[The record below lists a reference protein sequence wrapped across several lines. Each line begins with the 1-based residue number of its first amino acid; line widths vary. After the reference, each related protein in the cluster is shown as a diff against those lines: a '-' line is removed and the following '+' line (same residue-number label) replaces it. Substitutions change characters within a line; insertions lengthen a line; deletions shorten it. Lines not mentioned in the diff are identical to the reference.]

1 MKYRGKG
8 TFSFTVQPYGQEV
21 HFCYLLDDNEMD
33 RYAQK
38 HLNVSWGEP
47 GDTIFGTRH
56 YYHGGY
62 IGASVVWARKELIFG
77 EPSDH
82 GIIAHEVQ
90 HIVSNICR
98 DCNMP
103 RDTDN
108 DEPFAYLSG
117 WITEKIYF
125 WLLTKNA

>member
-8 TFSFTVQPYGQEV
+8 TFSFTVQPYGHEV
-21 HFCYLLDDNEMD
+21 HFCYLLDEKEID
-33 RYAQK
+33 RYARK
-38 HLNVSWGEP
+38 HLNISWGEP
-47 GDTIFGTRH
+47 TDTIFGTRH
-56 YYHGGY
+56 YYNGGY
-62 IGASVVWARKELIFG
+62 IGASVVWIREKLIFG

-82 GIIAHEVQ
+82 ATLAHEIQ

-98 DCNMP
+98 DCKMEYAIE
-103 RDTDN
+103 N
-108 DEPFAYLSG
+108 DEPFAYLTG